1 MYESFERLKHESESL
16 VSLSA
21 TQPQHWSFFYVQCDQ
36 LNPPSCLGLLLKNV
50 WLWLLNNEGS
60 LQGAGRGDRYNLNVV
75 KSAKQKGGYQRRG
88 WMWPLQKGMASQIAA
103 RQMAAGTVCSA
114 TPLSVQVN
122 RFPAAGRA
130 RASWPSA
137 VKMFVSSG

>member
-1 MYESFERLKHESESL
+1 
-16 VSLSA
+16 
-21 TQPQHWSFFYVQCDQ
+21 
-36 LNPPSCLGLLLKNV
+36 
-50 WLWLLNNEGS
+50 
-60 LQGAGRGDRYNLNVV
+60 
-75 KSAKQKGGYQRRG
+75 
-88 WMWPLQKGMASQIAA
+88 MWPLQKGMASQIAA